1 MTYPPKCTE
10 KTESSK
16 QPNVNHLNT
25 LCISFE
31 DAVNS
36 MKVSKEIKEATYRNY
51 IESTGAKPDSYDI
64 LWKDDKILGIRPH
77 QSIKVANVV
86 IMINPDGIVSI
97 S

>member
-10 KTESSK
+10 KTEPSK
-16 QPNVNHLNT
+16 QPNVSHSNT

-51 IESTGAKPDSYDI
+51 IESTGAKPDSYDT
-64 LWKDDKILGIRPH
+64 LWKDDKILGIKPR
-77 QSIKVANVV
+77 QSIKVVNVV
-86 IMINPDGIVSI
+86 ITINSDGTVSV

>member
-10 KTESSK
+10 
-16 QPNVNHLNT
+16 
-25 LCISFE
+25 
-31 DAVNS
+31 
-36 MKVSKEIKEATYRNY
+36 
-51 IESTGAKPDSYDI
+51 KPDSYDI

-86 IMINPDGIVSI
+86 IMINSDGTVSV

>member
-1 MTYPPKCTE
+1 MIE
-10 KTESSK
+10 ESSSISLK
-16 QPNVNHLNT
+16 E
-25 LCISFE
+25 LCLSFE

-36 MKVSKEIKEATYRNY
+36 MKVSKEIKEATYRSY

-64 LWKDDKILGIRPH
+64 LWKNDKILGIRAH

-86 IMINPDGIVSI
+86 ITINSDGIVSI